1 MGNCTDVVFITF
13 VIDISLFITIQG
25 GWGLAF
31 VVYPSAMSLFG
42 VPGGQFFATCF
53 WVMILCLGIDS
64 AFALIESVICACCD
78 RFEYFARHRW
88 VSINL
93 IRRYLFISVCVFN
106 S

>member
-1 MGNCTDVVFITF
+1 M
-13 VIDISLFITIQG
+13 IQG

-53 WVMILCLGIDS
+53 WIMILCLGIDS

-78 RFEYFARHRW
+78 RFEYCARHRS
-88 VSINL
+88 VSFYSIFCDQTL
-93 IRRYLFISVCVFN
+93 TACFVEHC
-106 S
+106 

>member
-1 MGNCTDVVFITF
+1 M
-13 VIDISLFITIQG
+13 IQG
-25 GWGLAF
+25 GWGLGF

-78 RFEYFARHRW
+78 RFEYCARHRW
-88 VSINL
+88 VSFNL
-93 IRRYLFISVCVFN
+93 IRRY
-106 S
+106 